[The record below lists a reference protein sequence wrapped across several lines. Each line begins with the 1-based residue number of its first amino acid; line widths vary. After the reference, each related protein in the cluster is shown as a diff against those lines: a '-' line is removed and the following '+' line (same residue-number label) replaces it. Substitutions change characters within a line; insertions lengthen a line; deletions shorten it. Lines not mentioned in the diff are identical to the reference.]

1 MSDTTLAKLGYPKID
16 KLCDASFI
24 RSIFKSTKKDFSF
37 FVSEND
43 DLQGF
48 FESLEDKIE
57 ETNAEYQGMIQEY
70 IESISDE
77 VNQFKVKLK
86 EIQREKKQ
94 NEKEMAK
101 QQLREEILREMEA
114 EKKKQA
120 IEDKLGIKKP
130 SDQESKKDEDE
141 GQSKSRAKLSFKKKK
156 VFPLEVVEEKVE
168 KSSPKNEP
176 TIQESMDLGL
186 FYAFL
191 KEVVKKGHLI
201 IKNDSGRMTIRD
213 VDLDED
219 MIRIK
224 VE

>member
-16 KLCDASFI
+16 KLCDAAFI

-70 IESISDE
+70 LESISDE

-94 NEKEMAK
+94 KEKEMAK
-101 QQLREEILREMEA
+101 QLLREEILREMEA

-120 IEDKLGIKKP
+120 IETKLGIKKP
-130 SDQESKKDEDE
+130 SEQPEEKDPEVKV
-141 GQSKSRAKLSFKKKK
+141 KSKLSFKKKSK
-156 VFPLEVVEEKVE
+156 PAEEIVEKVVE
-168 KSSPKNEP
+168 SPKQP
-176 TIQESMDLGL
+176 IQESMDLGL

-191 KEVVKKGHLI
+191 QEVVKKGHLI
-201 IKNDSGRMTIRD
+201 IKNDSGRMNIRD